1 MKKIFSILFVVI
13 ICLFI
18 VGCGSTTPSDDKEY
32 VTITFETGGGT
43 EISSLKIEKGTIPT
57 EPVEPKR
64 NGYEFDGWLLF
75 GQPYSFSS
83 PVASDL
89 VLTAKWN
96 DLSDILNSEYR
107 DIVIYSLNDFH
118 GALNQ
123 DEGEFGMSRIAAY
136 LKKEQ
141 AKEYQTT
148 IILSAGDMFQGSALS
163 NYKYGLDVINIMN
176 YINFDAMT
184 LGNHEFD
191 WGLDKMGLYQDDD
204 KANGEADF
212 PFLGCNIFEKET
224 NELVDFVDPYVIFE
238 RDDYKFAV
246 VGYMGYGLEDSIATN
261 MIKDYYF
268 DDPVKCVSDA
278 VYEIRS
284 NDLADFVIAVG
295 HDGTDA
301 VNQQLANLT
310 GNYQVDAIFNG
321 HTHNSYAKVL
331 TSIDTRK
338 IPVVQAGTAGELL
351 GKIVLKVHKV
361 NHTIDNVLSEHVS
374 MSTGKLDSFVEE
386 YLANANEEVA
396 PFFKR
401 VIGQTGRDLNSKY
414 AITDWAVE
422 TIKNST
428 GADIAFTNLGGLR
441 ASAFPIKNG
450 ADITVEKLYEIMPF
464 DNAIKLV
471 TMRGYDIQLMLN
483 VGDFIHTNL
492 EIDPDKEYRVAAI
505 DYIFDND
512 SYLFNKGTDIEVTGL
527 LFRDVMIEAIEKN
540 TEKGLKWME

>member
-1 MKKIFSILFVVI
+1 MKKIFNSLFIVIILLFV
-13 ICLFI
+13 
-18 VGCGSTTPSDDKEY
+18 VGCGSTTPTDDKEY

-43 EISSLKIEKGTIPT
+43 EISSLKIEKGTIPG
-57 EPVEPKR
+57 EPAEPKR

-123 DEGEFGMSRIAAY
+123 DEGEFGMSRIAAF

-191 WGLDKMGLYQDDD
+191 WGLDKMGLYKDDD
-204 KANGEADF
+204 KTNGEADF

-224 NELVDFVDPYVIFE
+224 NELVDFIDPYVIFE

-246 VGYMGYGLEDSIATN
+246 VGYMGYGLEDSIATS

-284 NDLADFVIAVG
+284 NDLADYVIAVG
-295 HDGTDA
+295 HDGSDS

-310 GNYQVDAIFNG
+310 GDYQVDAIFNG
-321 HTHNSYAKVL
+321 HTHNSYTKVL
-331 TSIDTRK
+331 TSIDARQ

-351 GKIVLKVHKV
+351 GKIVLSVHKE
-361 NHTIDNVLSEHVS
+361 NQSIGSVLSENIS
-374 MSTGKLDSFVEE
+374 MATGKLDPFVEE
-386 YLANANEEVA
+386 YLAQANEEVA

-401 VIGQTGRDLNSKY
+401 VIGQAGRDLNSKY
-414 AITDWAVE
+414 TITDWAVE

-441 ASAFPIKNG
+441 ASAFPIKEG

-471 TMRGYDIQLMLN
+471 TMKGYDIQLMLN
-483 VGDFIHTNL
+483 VGDFIHTDL

>member
-1 MKKIFSILFVVI
+1 MKKIFNSLFIVIILLFV
-13 ICLFI
+13 
-18 VGCGSTTPSDDKEY
+18 VGCGSTTPTDDKEY

-43 EISSLKIEKGTIPT
+43 EISSLKIEKGTIPG
-57 EPVEPKR
+57 EPAEPKR

-83 PVASDL
+83 PVATDL

-123 DEGEFGMSRIAAY
+123 DEGEFGMSRIAAF

-191 WGLDKMGLYQDDD
+191 WGLDKMGLYKDND
-204 KANGEADF
+204 KTNGEAYF

-246 VGYMGYGLEDSIATN
+246 VGYMGYGLEDSIATS

-295 HDGTDA
+295 HDGSDS
-301 VNQQLANLT
+301 VNQQLSNLT
-310 GNYQVDAIFNG
+310 GDYQVDAIFNG
-321 HTHNSYAKVL
+321 HTHNSYTKVL
-331 TSIDTRK
+331 TSIDARR

-351 GKIVLKVHKV
+351 GKIVLSVHKE
-361 NHTIDNVLSEHVS
+361 NQSIDSVLSENVS
-374 MSTGKLDSFVEE
+374 MATGKLDPFVEE
-386 YLANANEEVA
+386 YLAQANEEVA

-401 VIGQTGRDLNSKY
+401 VIGQAGRDLNSKY
-414 AITDWAVE
+414 TITDWAVE

-441 ASAFPIKNG
+441 ASAFPIKEG

-471 TMRGYDIQLMLN
+471 TMKGYDIQLMLN
-483 VGDFIHTNL
+483 VGDFIHTDL

>member
-1 MKKIFSILFVVI
+1 MKKIFNSLFIVIILLFV
-13 ICLFI
+13 
-18 VGCGSTTPSDDKEY
+18 VGCGSTTPTDDKEY

-43 EISSLKIEKGTIPT
+43 EISSLKIEKGTIPG
-57 EPVEPKR
+57 EPAEPKR

-123 DEGEFGMSRIAAY
+123 DEGEFGMSRIAAF

-191 WGLDKMGLYQDDD
+191 WGLDKMGLYKDDD
-204 KANGEADF
+204 KTNGEADF

-246 VGYMGYGLEDSIATN
+246 VGYMGYGLEDSIATS

-284 NDLADFVIAVG
+284 NDLADYVIAVG
-295 HDGTDA
+295 HDGSDS

-310 GNYQVDAIFNG
+310 GDYQVDAIFNG
-321 HTHNSYAKVL
+321 HTHNSYTKVL
-331 TSIDTRK
+331 TSIDARQ

-351 GKIVLKVHKV
+351 GKIVLSVHKE
-361 NHTIDNVLSEHVS
+361 NQSIGSVLSENVS
-374 MSTGKLDSFVEE
+374 MATGKLDPFVEE
-386 YLANANEEVA
+386 YLAQANEEVA

-401 VIGQTGRDLNSKY
+401 VIGQAGRDLNSKY
-414 AITDWAVE
+414 TITDWAVE

-441 ASAFPIKNG
+441 ASAFPIKEG

-471 TMRGYDIQLMLN
+471 TMKGYDIQLMLN
-483 VGDFIHTNL
+483 VGDFIHTDL

>member
-1 MKKIFSILFVVI
+1 MKKIFNSLFIVIILLFV
-13 ICLFI
+13 
-18 VGCGSTTPSDDKEY
+18 VGCGSTTPTDDKEY

-43 EISSLKIEKGTIPT
+43 EISSLKIEKGTIPG
-57 EPVEPKR
+57 EPAEPKR

-123 DEGEFGMSRIAAY
+123 DEGEFGMSRIAAF

-191 WGLDKMGLYQDDD
+191 WGLDKMGLYKDDD
-204 KANGEADF
+204 KTNGEADF

-246 VGYMGYGLEDSIATN
+246 VGYMGYGLEDSIATS

-284 NDLADFVIAVG
+284 NDLADYVIAVG
-295 HDGTDA
+295 HDGSDS

-310 GNYQVDAIFNG
+310 GDYQVDAIFNG
-321 HTHNSYAKVL
+321 HTHNSYTKVL
-331 TSIDTRK
+331 TSIDARQ

-351 GKIVLKVHKV
+351 GKIVLSVHKE
-361 NHTIDNVLSEHVS
+361 NQSIGSVLSENVS
-374 MSTGKLDSFVEE
+374 MATGKLDPFVEE
-386 YLANANEEVA
+386 YLAQANEEVA

-401 VIGQTGRDLNSKY
+401 VIGQAGRDLNSKY
-414 AITDWAVE
+414 TITDWAVE

-441 ASAFPIKNG
+441 TSAFPIKEG

-471 TMRGYDIQLMLN
+471 TMKGYDIQLMLN
-483 VGDFIHTNL
+483 VGDFIHTDL

>member
-13 ICLFI
+13 IFLFI
-18 VGCGSTTPSDDKEY
+18 VGCGSTTPSDDKDY

-96 DLSDILNSEYR
+96 DLGDILNSEYR

-310 GNYQVDAIFNG
+310 GDYQVDAIFNG
-321 HTHNSYAKVL
+321 HTHNSYTKVL

-401 VIGQTGRDLNSKY
+401 VIGQAGRDLNSKY

-512 SYLFNKGTDIEVTGL
+512 SYLFNKGTDIEITGL

>member
-96 DLSDILNSEYR
+96 DLGDILNSEYR

-310 GNYQVDAIFNG
+310 GDYQVDAIFNG

-386 YLANANEEVA
+386 YLANANAEVA

-401 VIGQTGRDLNSKY
+401 VIGQAGRDLNSKY

>member
-1 MKKIFSILFVVI
+1 MKKIFNSLFIVIILLFV
-13 ICLFI
+13 
-18 VGCGSTTPSDDKEY
+18 VGCGSTTPTDDKEY
-32 VTITFETGGGT
+32 VTITFETGGET
-43 EISSLKIEKGTIPT
+43 EISSLKIEKGTIPG
-57 EPVEPKR
+57 EPAEPKR

-123 DEGEFGMSRIAAY
+123 DEGEFGMSRIAAF

-191 WGLDKMGLYQDDD
+191 WGLDKMGLYKDDD
-204 KANGEADF
+204 KTNGEADF

-246 VGYMGYGLEDSIATN
+246 VGYMGYGLEDSIATS

-295 HDGTDA
+295 HDGSDS

-310 GNYQVDAIFNG
+310 GDYQVDAIFNG
-321 HTHNSYAKVL
+321 HTHNSYTKVL
-331 TSIDTRK
+331 TSIDARR

-351 GKIVLKVHKV
+351 GKIVLSVHKE
-361 NHTIDNVLSEHVS
+361 NQSIDSVLSENVS
-374 MSTGKLDSFVEE
+374 MATGKLDPFVEE
-386 YLANANEEVA
+386 YLAQANEEVA

-401 VIGQTGRDLNSKY
+401 VIGQAGRDLNSKY
-414 AITDWAVE
+414 TITDWAVE

-441 ASAFPIKNG
+441 ASAFPIKEG

-471 TMRGYDIQLMLN
+471 TMKGYDIQLMFN
-483 VGDFIHTNL
+483 VGDFIHTDL

>member
-1 MKKIFSILFVVI
+1 MKKIFNSLFIVIILLFV
-13 ICLFI
+13 
-18 VGCGSTTPSDDKEY
+18 VGCGSTTPTDDKEY

-43 EISSLKIEKGTIPT
+43 EISSLKIEKGTIPG
-57 EPVEPKR
+57 EPAEPKR

-96 DLSDILNSEYR
+96 NLSDILNSEYR

-123 DEGEFGMSRIAAY
+123 DEGEFGMSRIAAF

-191 WGLDKMGLYQDDD
+191 WGLDKMGLYKDDD
-204 KANGEADF
+204 KTNGEADF

-246 VGYMGYGLEDSIATN
+246 VGYMGYGLEDSIATS

-284 NDLADFVIAVG
+284 NDLADYVIAVG
-295 HDGTDA
+295 HDGSDS

-310 GNYQVDAIFNG
+310 GDYQVDAIFNG
-321 HTHNSYAKVL
+321 HTHNSYTKVL
-331 TSIDTRK
+331 TSIDARQ

-351 GKIVLKVHKV
+351 GKIVLSVHKE
-361 NHTIDNVLSEHVS
+361 NQSIDSVLSENVS
-374 MSTGKLDSFVEE
+374 MATGKLDPFVEE
-386 YLANANEEVA
+386 YLARANEEVA

-401 VIGQTGRDLNSKY
+401 VIGQAGRDLNSKY
-414 AITDWAVE
+414 TITDWAVE

-441 ASAFPIKNG
+441 ASAFPIKEG

-471 TMRGYDIQLMLN
+471 TMKGYDIQLMLN
-483 VGDFIHTNL
+483 VGDFIHTDL